1 MDPFAGLADF
11 ILGRLK
17 ESLLG
22 QWFKFLFEMAFSGIA
37 SFLFIGGSFLVT
49 TKSWPIGV
57 GSGMISAAVS
67 MISLFRKEQSRLTKG
82 MLVVLPAEEATKE
95 LATDLQNIE
104 KSK

>member
-22 QWFKFLFEMAFSGIA
+22 QWFKFLFEMAFSGLA
-37 SFLFIGGSFLVT
+37 SFLFVCGCVLVT
-49 TKSWPIGV
+49 TKSWAG
-57 GSGMISAAVS
+57 GAGGGMIAASVS

-95 LATDLQNIE
+95 LATDLQNIA